1 MAAVSL
7 MQFLSDYLTAALMW
21 AVLGLSL
28 VTWSVLVWRACELL
42 LLRPAGGRGGM
53 HPAPSQFP
61 HPGLR

>member
-7 MQFLSDYLTAALMW
+7 MQFLGDYLTAALMW

-42 LLRPAGGRGGM
+42 LLRPAGGRRVM
-53 HPAPSQFP
+53 RSAPSESP
-61 HPGLR
+61 DTDLS

>member
-7 MQFLSDYLTAALMW
+7 MQFLRDYLSATLLWAL
-21 AVLGLSL
+21 LGLSL
-28 VTWSVLVWRACELL
+28 LVGSVVVWRGCELL